1 MHAFSCCFWWFLLG
15 VLVGWLL
22 NWLLWRLIRKT
33 PPAPTSFQ
41 TSAPAPVPPS
51 PAHSPAPKPAPAIPA
66 APAAPVP
73 PAPPQTPPPAAA
85 PTPPASPVAP
95 RIDLAA
101 AAAAGFR
108 LRSADD
114 LTIVEGIG
122 PKIAELLA
130 ARGIQTFAEL
140 AVTPVDRI
148 AAILHEAG
156 PHFRMAVPTTW
167 PEQAKLAAHNRW
179 TELKTLQDALD
190 GGVPRNADGEKA

>member
-22 NWLLWRLIRKT
+22 NWLLWRLIRKA

-41 TSAPAPVPPS
+41 TSAPAPVPVP
-51 PAHSPAPKPAPAIPA
+51 PAPKPAPAVPPV
-66 APAAPVP
+66 PAAPVP
-73 PAPPQTPPPAAA
+73 PPPQTPPPAAA
-85 PTPPASPVAP
+85 TPPASPVP
-95 RIDLAA
+95 PTIDLAA

-122 PKIAELLA
+122 PKIAELLT
-130 ARGIQTFAEL
+130 ARGLQTFAEL

-148 AAILHEAG
+148 AAILQEAG

-190 GGVPRNADGEKA
+190 GGVPRNADGDKA

>member
-15 VLVGWLL
+15 VFVGWLL

-33 PPAPTSFQ
+33 PPAATSDRAVATPVVAPPPVIKPQ
-41 TSAPAPVPPS
+41 PPAPM
-51 PAHSPAPKPAPAIPA
+51 APLA
-66 APAAPVP
+66 AAPVVV
-73 PAPPQTPPPAAA
+73 APPVAA
-85 PTPPASPVAP
+85 PPV
-95 RIDLAA
+95 IDLAA

-130 ARGIQTFAEL
+130 ERGIRTFAGLAATPVERLASILQDAGAHFRL
-140 AVTPVDRI
+140 AVPD
-148 AAILHEAG
+148 
-156 PHFRMAVPTTW
+156 TW

-190 GGVPRNADGEKA
+190 GGVPRHPDGRKA

>member
-41 TSAPAPVPPS
+41 TSAPAPVPVP
-51 PAHSPAPKPAPAIPA
+51 PAPKPAP
-66 APAAPVP
+66 
-73 PAPPQTPPPAAA
+73 QTPTPAAA
-85 PTPPASPVAP
+85 TPPASPVP
-95 RIDLAA
+95 PTIDLAA

-108 LRSADD
+108 LSSADD

-122 PKIAELLA
+122 PKIAELLT

-148 AAILHEAG
+148 AAILQEAG

-167 PEQAKLAAHNRW
+167 PEQANLAAHNRW

-190 GGVPRNADGEKA
+190 GGVPRNADGDKP

>member
-41 TSAPAPVPPS
+41 TSAPAPVPPP
-51 PAHSPAPKPAPAIPA
+51 PAAKPAPAIPA
-66 APAAPVP
+66 GPAAPVTP
-73 PAPPQTPPPAAA
+73 TPPQTPPPAAVVA
-85 PTPPASPVAP
+85 PVSPVP
-95 RIDLAA
+95 PTIDLAA

-108 LRSADD
+108 LRSVDD

-122 PKIAELLA
+122 PKIAELLT

-148 AAILHEAG
+148 AAILQEAG
-156 PHFRMAVPTTW
+156 PQFRMAVPTTW

-190 GGVPRNADGEKA
+190 GGVPRNADGDKA